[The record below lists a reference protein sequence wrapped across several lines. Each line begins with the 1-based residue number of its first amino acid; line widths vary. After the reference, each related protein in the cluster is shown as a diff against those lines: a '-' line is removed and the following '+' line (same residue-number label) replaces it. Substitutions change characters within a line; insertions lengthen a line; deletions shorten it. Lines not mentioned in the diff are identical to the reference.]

1 MEAALSAPQTREYI
15 DINGYKTALTLNFT
29 GAWSL
34 ARQQVQKAQR
44 QQKRF
49 YDRGSRK
56 PTFCVGDRVFVYMPV
71 AKTGKA
77 YKFARLYHGPYRV
90 LEVTASDAR
99 VARVDRPQGTP
110 LFVAID
116 RLRHCPA
123 EISPNESWPELPT
136 PKRGPPKET
145 ATPGPEAGG
154 PPDDPTTPEATE
166 REGEQTEWTGRLRP
180 RRMRTSET

>member
-1 MEAALSAPQTREYI
+1 MGVLLTLYNNFLRLRYLLYGRDGRDTRLPTEAALSAPQTREYI
-15 DINGYKTALTLNFT
+15 DINDYKTALTLNFT

-77 YKFARLYHGPYRV
+77 YKFARLYYGPYRV

-123 EISPNESWPELPT
+123 EISPNESWPELA
-136 PKRGPPKET
+136 GAAYSKER
-145 ATPGPEAGG
+145 P
-154 PPDDPTTPEATE
+154 TE
-166 REGEQTEWTGRLRP
+166 RDGNPWTRGWW
-180 RRMRTSET
+180 TT